1 MGAMSKMSKTH
12 NTDLSGYGRFLL
24 LIAALGGLLY
34 GIDVGVIAA
43 AIPYLTRTVSLTLT
57 QTSAIVAAVFFGS
70 MLGSPL
76 AGALADWRGRKPMM
90 VLSGLM
96 FVASVGIIVISQGF
110 SSLFAGRLL
119 QGLSGGVIAV
129 VVPLYLAE
137 SLPADVRGRATAL
150 FQLALT
156 IGIALAAVIGFY
168 YTSHTEQLIA
178 AANGDAGLIH
188 AAQNH
193 AWRGMFLLVIYPGA
207 AFLLGSFALSE
218 SPRWLAR
225 RGRSTEAA
233 AVLTRL
239 GEDQSAAELLQVA
252 DTVPQGA
259 ERKQTPPSGSLLQ
272 RRYVYPFLLAC
283 VILTCNQTTGIN
295 SILPYLVVILKQA
308 GLSMTHATQGD
319 VFVKV
324 LNSVMTV
331 VAITL
336 VDRKGRKFL
345 LKLGTAGIVLSLT
358 VAAFAFYSFE
368 SHRTDAKAAVQALV
382 SANQVHRRVQA
393 IVPPGDTAK
402 PLLLTVLYSYE
413 NGTHIASATTGGNE
427 NLDITSDPEHPEA
440 PLHIERAFL
449 TPAGSSSSG
458 LLIAGCLALFIASF
472 AVGPGVV
479 VWLALTELMPMRIRS
494 TGMGI
499 ALLLNQFAS
508 TAIAAA
514 FLPAVGSH
522 GYYSMFFFW
531 AACTVVYF
539 ITAAFF
545 LPETKGKT
553 LEEIELSFG

>member
-1 MGAMSKMSKTH
+1 MSAMSKTS
-12 NTDLSGYGRFLL
+12 LSGYGRFLL
-24 LIAALGGLLY
+24 VIAALGGLLY

-43 AIPYLTRTVSLTLT
+43 AIPYLSKTVSLSLT

-96 FVASVGIIVISQGF
+96 FVSSVAIIVISQGF
-110 SSLFAGRLL
+110 WPLFAGRLL

-129 VVPLYLAE
+129 VVPLYVAE

-156 IGIALAAVIGFY
+156 VGIALAAVIGFF
-168 YTSHTEQLIA
+168 YTSRTEHLIA
-178 AANGDAGLIH
+178 LANNDPALIR

-218 SPRWLAR
+218 SPRWLAT
-225 RGRSTEAA
+225 RGRATEAA
-233 AVLTRL
+233 SVLRRL
-239 GEDQSAAELLQVA
+239 GEGAASEDLQQVTA
-252 DTVPQGA
+252 LTPQDA
-259 ERKQTPPSGSLLQ
+259 AQKQTSSAGSLLQ
-272 RRYVYPFLLAC
+272 RRYIYPFLLAC

-319 VFVKV
+319 VLVKV
-324 LNSVMTV
+324 LNCVMTL

-345 LKLGTAGIVLSLT
+345 LKLGTAGIVLALT
-358 VAAFAFYSFE
+358 VAAFAFFSFE
-368 SHRTDAKAAVQALV
+368 SKRTDARGAVQA
-382 SANQVHRRVQA
+382 SIHANQVHGAAQSIA
-393 IVPPGDTAK
+393 PSASPAA
-402 PLLLTVLYSYE
+402 PMLLTVLYSYGE
-413 NGTHIASATTGGNE
+413 GTHMVSAATGGMDTI
-427 NLDITSDPEHPEA
+427 DIAPDPAHPQA
-440 PLHIERAFL
+440 PLTIERAFL
-449 TPAGSSSSG
+449 TPAGSSTSG
-458 LLIAGCLALFIASF
+458 TIIAACLALFIASF

-499 ALLLNQFAS
+499 ALLLNQGTS
-508 TAIAAA
+508 TAIAAV

-553 LEEIELSFG
+553 LEEIELSFH